1 MCVCGAAA
9 PVIAATSPAH
19 TASFR
24 HPAWRPDCSALSIL
38 PETEDGLILE
48 LELPFWIDPEDV
60 AVEFGERQLALT
72 VRNTAHVRRT
82 YWRNRCGRR
91 AAVPATVH

>member
-1 MCVCGAAA
+1 
-9 PVIAATSPAH
+9 
-19 TASFR
+19 
-24 HPAWRPDCSALSIL
+24 
-38 PETEDGLILE
+38 LILE

-82 YWRNRCGRR
+82 YWRNRCGWRGQ
-91 AAVPATVH
+91 AALPA

>member
-1 MCVCGAAA
+1 M
-9 PVIAATSPAH
+9 
-19 TASFR
+19 
-24 HPAWRPDCSALSIL
+24 
-38 PETEDGLILE
+38 ILE

-72 VRNTAHVRRT
+72 VRNTAHVRRP
-82 YWRNRCGRR
+82 YRRNRCGRR